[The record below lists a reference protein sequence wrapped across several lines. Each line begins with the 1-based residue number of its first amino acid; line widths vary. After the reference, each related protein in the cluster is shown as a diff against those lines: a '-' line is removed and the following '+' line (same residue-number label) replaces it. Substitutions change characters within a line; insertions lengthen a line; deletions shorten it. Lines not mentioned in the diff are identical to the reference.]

1 MHLPPETESGNIEY
15 KLKIIPEN
23 QTRLIR
29 LSTQLKWRC
38 LEGNGLAIYFIGITD
53 TGKIEGI
60 TPDEFNQSMTNLGKM
75 VALNKGM
82 ILQNTINKL
91 ENGNLWS
98 TIFILNYD
106 ISNTKQNS
114 VTYTFSNLPDLLSE

>member
-1 MHLPPETESGNIEY
+1 
-15 KLKIIPEN
+15 
-23 QTRLIR
+23 
-29 LSTQLKWRC
+29 
-38 LEGNGLAIYFIGITD
+38 
-53 TGKIEGI
+53 
-60 TPDEFNQSMTNLGKM
+60 MTNLGKM